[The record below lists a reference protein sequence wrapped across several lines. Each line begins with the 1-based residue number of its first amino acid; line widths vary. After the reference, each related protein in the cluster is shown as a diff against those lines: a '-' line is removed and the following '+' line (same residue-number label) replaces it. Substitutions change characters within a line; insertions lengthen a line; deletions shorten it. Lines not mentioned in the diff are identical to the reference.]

1 MFPNLLQATKEY
13 WLQLDEL
20 EVAYQ
25 QGEIPLEE
33 VDARVA
39 DLMAEL
45 AAERRA
51 AFSYFWQGCLHWM
64 TTQKETVMGLVIL
77 GLIAYVWVLT
87 STVSSTLTIS

>member
-13 WLQLDEL
+13 WRQLDEL

-33 VDARVA
+33 VNARVA

-45 AAERRA
+45 ADERRA
-51 AFSYFWQGCLHWM
+51 AFRYFWHGCLHWI
-64 TTQKETVMGLVIL
+64 TTQKETVIGLAIL
-77 GLIAYVWVLT
+77 ALVTYAWALASLI
-87 STVSSTLTIS
+87 S

>member
-13 WLQLDEL
+13 WRQLDEL

-45 AAERRA
+45 AMERRA

-64 TTQKETVMGLVIL
+64 KTQKETVIGLAIL
-77 GLIAYVWVLT
+77 GLIAYAWVLT
-87 STVSSTLTIS
+87 STVSSTLTSS

>member
-13 WLQLDEL
+13 WRQLDEL

-25 QGEIPLEE
+25 QGEILLEQ

-45 AAERRA
+45 AIERRT
-51 AFSYFWQGCLHWM
+51 AFNHFWRGCLHWM
-64 TTQKETVMGLVIL
+64 TTQKETVVGLVVL
-77 GLIAYVWVLT
+77 VLVTYAWALT
-87 STVSSTLTIS
+87 SPIS

>member
-13 WLQLDEL
+13 WRQLDEL

-45 AAERRA
+45 AIERRA
-51 AFSYFWQGCLHWM
+51 ALAYLGNGLQHWL
-64 TTQKETVMGLVIL
+64 TTQKETLISLAILALVTY
-77 GLIAYVWVLT
+77 AWALT
-87 STVSSTLTIS
+87 SLIS